1 MIITKKNI
9 NKIMDISLHDAYFE
23 EVIYNNTYKEITI
36 KLESEWGNVDYIL
49 EFRTVLYYEMVCCDF
64 WGGGYNVVCWSRLD
78 TTSIFDKLLRLQ
90 VIEQSRSKGTSYSP
104 MDLYDYFG
112 IEILLNSGDKLKII
126 CKEIGITE
134 IDNKLK

>member
-49 EFRTVLYYEMVCCDF
+49 EFHTVLYYEMVCCDF

-134 IDNKLK
+134 IAKE

>member
-23 EVIYNNTYKEITI
+23 EVIYNNTYKKITI

-49 EFRTVLYYEMVCCDF
+49 EFCTVLYYEMVCCDF

-134 IDNKLK
+134 IAKE